1 MTMSNPVN
9 PQELQV
15 TQTPVEPQE
24 RTPLP
29 DDRILTPEE
38 TENLFVG
45 KPIDAE
51 PLPDTA
57 DADQQPMVDAFFG
70 NMPTETGQVNPIQGP
85 GDRPEEPQ
93 VTPQIQQQV
102 DQQIQQQAP
111 TPPAPVQQT
120 PAESAM
126 QAQMAQMQNEL
137 SGLRNYQA
145 QVQQVQAQQQQQ
157 AQQTQ
162 QAQQQQQQQ
171 EFGFNVPDEYMNA
184 INSEDPAQRKQ
195 ALNQLLSATAQSIYA
210 RTTQEMNQRFAQIPN
225 QMEPVLNAREY
236 EQRIKQDM
244 YGTYPELV
252 GMEAQVA
259 AVATQLQQQGVFPG
273 GGWNENFRDAIA
285 EKLSPMVPAIQ
296 QRIQQNRAARG
307 IGVPP
312 APPPSNVLPP
322 GVNPVGVV
330 GGTHAQPQ
338 VGAQPALFR
347 DAQGNLVQAQQ
358 QYGAVGPQTRP
369 NGHSVDAQ
377 LQDIWNTLSY

>member
-1 MTMSNPVN
+1 MSNPAN
-9 PQELQV
+9 PQELQIA
-15 TQTPVEPQE
+15 QNAEPE
-24 RTPLP
+24 RAPLP

-38 TENLFVG
+38 TENLFTG
-45 KPIDAE
+45 KPIAAE
-51 PLPDTA
+51 SQTQTEV
-57 DADQQPMVDAFFG
+57 DQQPIVDAFFG
-70 NMPTETGQVNPIQGP
+70 NQKTETGQVGPIQGP
-85 GDRPEEPQ
+85 GDRPEESQQ
-93 VTPQIQQQV
+93 VTPQIQEQV
-102 DQQIQQQAP
+102 EQQIQQNAP
-111 TPPAPVQQT
+111 TPPAPAAVQQS

-137 SGLRNYQA
+137 GTLRNYQA
-145 QVQQVQAQQQQQ
+145 QVQQVQAQQQQVQ
-157 AQQTQ
+157 Q
-162 QAQQQQQQQ
+162 QAQQQTQQQQQ
-171 EFGFNVPDEYMNA
+171 EEFTFNVPDEYMNA
-184 INSEDPAQRKQ
+184 IGSEDLTTRKN

-210 RTTQEMNQRFAQIPN
+210 RTTQDMNQRFAQIPS

-236 EQRIKQDM
+236 EQRIKADM

-252 GMEAQVA
+252 GMESQVA
-259 AVATQLQQQGVFPG
+259 AVASQLQQQGVFPG

-285 EKLSPMVPAIQ
+285 EKLSPMVPVIA

-307 IGVPP
+307 IGVPQQ
-312 APPPSNVLPP
+312 APPSQVLPP

-369 NGHSVDAQ
+369 NGNMSGVDAQ